1 MNEEELNIRFRQIL
15 LENIPKKKTTIGRPY
30 SVTNKQLID
39 AFFLC
44 S

>member
-15 LENIPKKKTTIGRPY
+15 LNNIPVKKTTKGRPY
-30 SVTNKQLID
+30 SVTNEQLID
-39 AFFLC
+39 TIFLC

>member
-15 LENIPKKKTTIGRPY
+15 LVNIPKKKTT
-30 SVTNKQLID
+30 NKQLID
-39 AFFLC
+39 AIFLC